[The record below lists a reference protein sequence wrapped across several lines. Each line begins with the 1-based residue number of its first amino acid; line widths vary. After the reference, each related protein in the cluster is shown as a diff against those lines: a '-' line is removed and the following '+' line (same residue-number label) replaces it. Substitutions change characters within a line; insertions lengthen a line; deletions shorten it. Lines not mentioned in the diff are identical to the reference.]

1 MVMNSKRQVVLF
13 LSLLVLAEYVL
24 GGFVTFDDP
33 TNAGF
38 SLTSFSTS
46 YPAVLP
52 LIHRLFAVLLIL
64 AWIIGSFY
72 LRGTAAFRP
81 SHLTIALMFVQAIIG
96 ALIPATLSD
105 GVLNAYVIIAHFS
118 VSGLVIIGTGFTL
131 YLGWFLK
138 GPPLS
143 SKVHKPQE
151 TR

>member
-1 MVMNSKRQVVLF
+1 MDSKRQVVLI
-13 LSLLVLAEYVL
+13 LSLLVLIEYVL

-38 SLTSFSTS
+38 SLTSLSLS

-64 AWIIGSFY
+64 SWIVGSFY
-72 LRGTAAFRP
+72 LKGTAAFRM
-81 SHLTIALMFVQAIIG
+81 SHMTIGLMFIQAFIG

-138 GPPLS
+138 GHHAPSTAHRL
-143 SKVHKPQE
+143 QE

>member
-1 MVMNSKRQVVLF
+1 MDSKRPVVLI
-13 LSLLVLAEYVL
+13 LSLLVLIEYVL

-38 SLTSFSTS
+38 SLASFSLS

-64 AWIIGSFY
+64 SWIIGSFY
-72 LRGTAAFRP
+72 LKGTDAFRM
-81 SHLTIALMFVQAIIG
+81 SHMTIGLMFIQALIG

-131 YLGWFLK
+131 YFGWFLK
-138 GPPLS
+138 GYPAPS
-143 SKVHKPQE
+143 TAHKRQE
-151 TR
+151 TM